1 MGGDA
6 TVVTRRTPLNER
18 QAELLERVAGGDT
31 LSAAEDAVHRA
42 SVYALSNRG
51 LVSVTKLGGVFAAR
65 ITDRGQ
71 RLVDGGGD
79 PGGGASAVVAAVSPG
94 QTVPARKPTTRA
106 RAKAKSP
113 ERDLISR
120 LMAADD
126 KTVTITS
133 PDEAERAEYR
143 RAIHA
148 VKQHNLVPEGYLLRH
163 TGRNGGDLVIRLLDA
178 QKPDETDWNRVRLNL
193 RKPVPAVADFGMLLD
208 ENPAAIEVSEAQ
220 RPRARAFLLE
230 LAETAAR
237 KGHGLKLARRGRYA
251 KLGYTVGAGR
261 GWTARITEEY
271 DEEPQTPPRG
281 RTRAWQSW
289 DYRPMKKVASGR
301 LRLIVETTMGYPDKY
316 DVWADGKNSTLEKQ
330 IPRIIRRLQDL
341 HDDNARAHQQWLR
354 EQAERQ
360 AAEAIRR
367 EADKLEWEA
376 AMERARP
383 QAVNALRH
391 STLIA
396 ALQAWRDARDMREI
410 CTALET
416 SAQAARVAGQ
426 HDLAGNLESWRTA
439 GLALAD
445 TVDPTTGG
453 DGIGHIDCAL
463 EPTPDDLRPFLNGL
477 NPQGPGHSIYYSLQR
492 PGKPSRPWPEAW
504 EQFR

>member
-1 MGGDA
+1 
-6 TVVTRRTPLNER
+6 VVDRRTPVNER
-18 QAELLERVAGGDT
+18 QAELLVRVAGGDT
-31 LSAAEDAVHRA
+31 LSAAEDAMHRTSA
-42 SVYALSNRG
+42 YALSNRG
-51 LVSVTKLGGVFAAR
+51 LVSITKRGGVFAVHL
-65 ITDRGQ
+65 TDRG
-71 RLVDGGGD
+71 RRFLDLGDD
-79 PGGGASAVVAAVSPG
+79 PGGSATAGSSAVSSG
-94 QTVPARKPTTRA
+94 QAEPARKTTTRGRA
-106 RAKAKSP
+106 RAKSP
-113 ERDLISR
+113 EHDLISR
-120 LMAADD
+120 LMSDD
-126 KTVTITS
+126 YKTVTITS
-133 PDEAERAEYR
+133 PDEAARAEYR

-148 VKQHNLVPEGYLLRH
+148 VKQHNLLPEGYVLRH

-193 RKPVPAVADFGMLLD
+193 RKPAPAVADFGVLLD

-237 KGHGLKLARRGRYA
+237 KGHELKLARRGRYA

-281 RTRAWQSW
+281 RARTWQSW

-301 LRLIVETTMGYPDKY
+301 LRLTVETTMGYPDKY
-316 DVWADGKNSTLEKQ
+316 DRWADGKNSTLEKQ

-341 HDDNARAHQQWLR
+341 HDENARAHQQWLR

-367 EADKLEWEA
+367 EAEKLEWEA

-396 ALQAWRDARDMREI
+396 ALLAWRDARDMREI

-416 SAQAARVAGQ
+416 AAQAARAGGEY
-426 HDLAGNLESWRTA
+426 DLAGNLESWRSA
-439 GLALAD
+439 GLALAKA
-445 TVDPTTGG
+445 VDPTSGA
-453 DGIGHIDCAL
+453 DGIGHIDYAL
-463 EPTPDDLRPFLNGL
+463 EPAPDDLRPFLNGL
-477 NPQGPGHSIYYSLQR
+477 NPQGPAYGIYYSPQR

>member
-1 MGGDA
+1 M
-6 TVVTRRTPLNER
+6 VTRRTPLNER
-18 QAELLERVAGGDT
+18 QVELLERVAAGDT
-31 LSAAEDAVHRA
+31 LSAAEDTVHRA

-51 LVSVTKLGGVFAAR
+51 LVSVTKRGGVFAAH

-79 PGGGASAVVAAVSPG
+79 PGGGAGVVVAASP
-94 QTVPARKPTTRA
+94 QHTEPARKPASHTRA
-106 RAKAKSP
+106 KVKSP
-113 ERDLISR
+113 ERDLVSR

-126 KTVTITS
+126 KTITITS
-133 PDEAERAEYR
+133 PDEAARAEYR
-143 RAIHA
+143 RTIHA
-148 VKQHNLVPEGYLLRH
+148 VKQYNLVPEGYVLRH

-193 RKPVPAVADFGMLLD
+193 RKPTPAAADFGTMLD

-230 LAETAAR
+230 LAEAAAR
-237 KGHGLKLARRGRYA
+237 KGHELKLARRGKHA

-281 RTRAWQSW
+281 RARAWQSW

-301 LRLIVETTMGYPDKY
+301 LRLTVETTMGYPDKY
-316 DVWADGKNSTLEKQ
+316 DRWADGKNSTLEKQ
-330 IPRIIRRLQDL
+330 VPRIIRRLQDL
-341 HDDNARAHQQWLR
+341 HDENARAHQQWLR

-367 EADKLEWEA
+367 EAEKLEWEA

-416 SAQAARVAGQ
+416 AAQAARTGGEL
-426 HDLAGNLESWRTA
+426 DLAGNLESWRSA

-445 TVDPTTGG
+445 AVDPTSGA
-453 DGIGHIDCAL
+453 DGIGHIDYAL

-477 NPQGPGHSIYYSLQR
+477 NPQGPGYSIYYSPQR

>member
-1 MGGDA
+1 MVDRWA
-6 TVVTRRTPLNER
+6 PLNER
-18 QAELLERVAGGDT
+18 QHELLVRVAGGDT
-31 LSAAEDAVHRA
+31 LSAAEDVMHRTSA
-42 SVYALSNRG
+42 YALSNRG
-51 LVSVTKLGGVFAAR
+51 LVSISKRGGVFAVHV
-65 ITDRGQ
+65 TDRG
-71 RLVDGGGD
+71 RYVLDRGD
-79 PGGGASAVVAAVSPG
+79 DTGGATGTVAAHVSPG
-94 QTVPARKPTTRA
+94 ETVPTRKPSTRA

-113 ERDLISR
+113 EHDLVSR

-126 KTVTITS
+126 KTITIAS
-133 PDEAERAEYR
+133 PDEAARAEYR
-143 RAIHA
+143 RTIHA
-148 VKQHNLVPEGYLLRH
+148 VKQHDLVPEGYVLRH

-193 RKPVPAVADFGMLLD
+193 RKPTPAAADFGTMLD

-230 LAETAAR
+230 LAEAAAR
-237 KGHGLKLARRGRYA
+237 KGHEIKLARRGKYA

-281 RTRAWQSW
+281 RARAWQSW

-301 LRLIVETTMGYPDKY
+301 LRLTVETTMGYPDKY
-316 DVWADGKNSTLEKQ
+316 DRWADGKNSTLEKQ

-341 HDDNARAHQQWLR
+341 HDENARAHQQWLH

-367 EADKLEWEA
+367 EAEKLEWEA

-416 SAQAARVAGQ
+416 AAQAARTGGE
-426 HDLAGNLESWRTA
+426 HDLAGNLESWRSA

-445 TVDPTTGG
+445 AVDPTSGA
-453 DGIGHIDCAL
+453 DGIGHIDYAL

-477 NPQGPGHSIYYSLQR
+477 NPQGPGHSIYYSTQR

-504 EQFR
+504 ERFR